1 MAAAPQIIRAQ
12 LQVAEC
18 ARSAIRNQSF
28 RSHPAS
34 DTPTAAGPAGRSY
47 AGGGGAYYG
56 GSVSGS
62 GTMCA
67 HCHVKPR
74 FKEPT
79 GKVHPYCGKG
89 CGAKAKAAGG
99 SAPASYGAPQSTVN
113 GGPPRPG
120 YQQAP
125 AGGGFRATAAAGVG
139 APPPHSAYTPYNF
152 GAGMGGMQQPQY
164 GMGGVGGMQQPFG
177 MQQPQHAMGGMQ
189 PFGMGGVQQPQQ
201 PVPVGPVSPMQ
212 PAQASSLQGP
222 AASGGGYPAGS

>member
-1 MAAAPQIIRAQ
+1 
-12 LQVAEC
+12 
-18 ARSAIRNQSF
+18 
-28 RSHPAS
+28 
-34 DTPTAAGPAGRSY
+34 
-47 AGGGGAYYG
+47 
-56 GSVSGS
+56 
-62 GTMCA
+62 MCA

-79 GKVHPYCGKG
+79 GKVSPDIDFQWRLSYRMYGNQILIDSRTKRSEVHPYCGKG

-99 SAPASYGAPQSTVN
+99 SAPGKPRYHCLSYGAPIQNVVCRPLDIHFRTVSAASYGAPQSTVN